1 MIQRIQSLFWL
12 LGSIASGLM
21 LFNPVLRIN
30 VSGGDSGLLYA
41 GSLKSEVSGEV
52 IISSIPLFS
61 LVLII
66 VLIGLVCIFLFQ
78 KRVLQMRLTVYNMIL
93 LVGLLALGYYY
104 AWRGLNEIGGELEL
118 TFYTIMPVIAFIFN
132 LLAWRGVRRDYLM
145 LKAVD
150 RIR

>member
-12 LGSIASGLM
+12 LGTIASGLM

-52 IISSIPLFS
+52 ITSSIPLFS

-66 VLIGLVCIFLFQ
+66 TLIGLVCIFLLK
-78 KRVLQMRLTVYNMIL
+78 KRMCKCGLQAIT
-93 LVGLLALGYYY
+93 
-104 AWRGLNEIGGELEL
+104 
-118 TFYTIMPVIAFIFN
+118 
-132 LLAWRGVRRDYLM
+132 
-145 LKAVD
+145 
-150 RIR
+150 